1 MVWIIPTKAA
11 QAGLQNSPGN
21 KLLSYRFD
29 GRLKINST
37 SGAAFG
43 RYSPFCVT
51 GITVYDSDGL
61 TLFTLKESFVPSE
74 SRCESSLSLSGCFGF
89 LPGDISSYFQEPFR
103 KSNL

>member
-1 MVWIIPTKAA
+1 MAA
-11 QAGLQNSPGN
+11 SRLTRQV
-21 KLLSYRFD
+21 
-29 GRLKINST
+29 GRLLDDT
-37 SGAAFG
+37 AL
-43 RYSPFCVT
+43 FCVT

-61 TLFTLKESFVPSE
+61 TLFTLKESVVPSE